1 MAELNELSLT
11 TQSDKIKST
20 QIKFNDI
27 EKLEQQ
33 LREQCD
39 VLLLQ
44 QREMEEGN

>member
-11 TQSDKIKST
+11 AQADKIKST

-33 LREQCD
+33 LREKCD
-39 VLLLQ
+39 ALLLQ
-44 QREMEEGN
+44 QMEMEERN